1 MTTPAMPMFTDSQA
15 GGNWDGNITPWI
27 RDLMGRFLFLEPV
40 AGSYDPDNEMAGKK
54 RPAIRAN
61 VLVLDASQFGLVGG
75 VLEFGGKAGSVS
87 EPHTDRIGTPAHFKG
102 VKISNDSIVKAL
114 VEADADRASG
124 KTGGWKVG
132 VVEEGKG
139 TQGNNP
145 IHLCSAK
152 TDYHGR
158 TRPMADQLWA
168 WAEGQFMAFLGGTLP
183 LHAQSE
189 LIVPTPHAGPDVH
202 KRHQERVKARAGL
215 QQDTVTAQP
224 QPTGPTYQA
233 QPVAA
238 ASQYAPG
245 QPPQTSQVHGYAPDP
260 LSAPTA
266 PASPD
271 NEVPPGWDPQ
281 AWGNLDQGMRTMIWG
296 QVRGAQA
303 TAVQPTH

>member
-1 MTTPAMPMFTDSQA
+1 MTTPAMPMYTDSQA

-40 AGSYDPDNEMAGKK
+40 AGSYDAENKLGETV

-61 VLVLDASQFGLVGG
+61 ILVLDASQFGLVGG

-87 EPHTDRIGTPAHFKG
+87 EPHTDRIGTPAYFKG

-114 VEADADRASG
+114 VEADADRAAG

-139 TQGNNP
+139 TKGNNP

-158 TRPMADQLWA
+158 TRPMADQLWT

-189 LIVPTPHAGPDVH
+189 LIPPTPHAGPDVH
-202 KRHQERVKARAGL
+202 KRFQERVQARSGN
-215 QQDTVTAQP
+215 QQAAPAPVAQP
-224 QPTGPTYQA
+224 ASGGPTYQA
-233 QPVAA
+233 APAA
-238 ASQYAPG
+238 PTSQYAPG
-245 QPPQTSQVHGYAPDP
+245 QPPQMAA
-260 LSAPTA
+260 APT
-266 PASPD
+266 SPD
-271 NEVPPGWDPQ
+271 NEVPAGWDPA

-296 QVRGAQA
+296 QVRGAA
-303 TAVQPTH
+303 AVQPTH

>member
-114 VEADADRASG
+114 VEADASRASG

-168 WAEGQFMAFLGGTLP
+168 WAEGQFTAFLGGTLP

-224 QPTGPTYQA
+224 QPVAQPTYAPVVSTATGNPVIHQQA
-233 QPVAA
+233 I
-238 ASQYAPG
+238 
-245 QPPQTSQVHGYAPDP
+245 
-260 LSAPTA
+260 

-271 NEVPPGWDPQ
+271 GEVPPGWDPA
-281 AWGNLDQGMRTMIWG
+281 AWGNLDQGMRTMIRG